1 MAVELYLRLLRCPSK
16 AFTLR
21 DIYKPDFPQDKAI
34 CVRGNGFCASV
45 SVHTTSRGSVLP
57 RGLVYEGFQ
66 GIPGFQSHLVLT
78 PPTTPLCNTALKK
91 EKPLFIWQ
99 RKQPRTGGCVAQG
112 GSSWAASGEVR
123 VSGNEALPCRAPP
136 LENWSSRSARGEL
149 ALVWV
154 WKQEA
159 S

>member
-1 MAVELYLRLLRCPSK
+1 MSEEM
-16 AFTLR
+16 
-21 DIYKPDFPQDKAI
+21 
-34 CVRGNGFCASV
+34 ASV
-45 SVHTTSRGSVLP
+45 LFL
-57 RGLVYEGFQ
+57 GLVYEGFQ

-78 PPTTPLCNTALKK
+78 PPTTPLCSTALKK

-112 GSSWAASGEVR
+112 GSSRAASNEVR
-123 VSGNEALPCRAPP
+123 VSGNEALSCRALPQ
-136 LENWSSRSARGEL
+136 ENWSSRSARGEL
-149 ALVWV
+149 ALVWI